1 MRTFSIPFFGAT
13 ALTAWLIAFPVAAAE
28 PVRVVASIKPVHSL
42 VAMVLNGIAEPYL
55 IVNGASSPHGHAM
68 RPSDAKALASA
79 DAVFWIG
86 PELETSLTKPLQ
98 TLPASARVVA
108 LMNDDHGEHGHDK
121 ENEHEKKNSHG
132 HDHGGTDPHTWLSP
146 QNAVDMLEH
155 IAEAM
160 TEVIPAQAKRI
171 KSNRDRSI
179 QQLIEVDAEVRRLV
193 APMQNDYLVVLHEAY
208 GHFTGHYG
216 LKDFI
221 ALSVTPEHKP
231 TPGNVRDV
239 RQKIT
244 EFGVRCVFAE
254 PQFPDTFVRVLIE
267 GTSARPGVIDPLGA
281 QLMPGPDLY
290 PQLLRLM
297 GFAIRGCYEETS

>member
-1 MRTFSIPFFGAT
+1 MRTFSIPFFGAA
-13 ALTAWLIAFPVAAAE
+13 ALAAWLIAFPVAAAE

-55 IVNGASSPHGHAM
+55 IVKGAGSPHGHAM

-98 TLPASARVVA
+98 TLSASARVIA
-108 LMNDDHGEHGHDK
+108 LMNDEHGHDK
-121 ENEHEKKNSHG
+121 EDEHEKKNSHG
-132 HDHGGTDPHTWLSP
+132 HDHGSTDPHAWLSP

-155 IAEAM
+155 IAEVM

-193 APMQNDYLVVLHEAY
+193 APMHDDYVVVLHEAY
-208 GHFTGHYG
+208 EHFTEHYG